1 LQDFKELTVWQ
12 KAHTFT
18 LGVYRFTKSFPKE
31 KTYGL
36 TSQLRR
42 SSVSIA
48 ANIAEGCGRRTDA
61 DFARFLQNAFG
72 SATEAEY
79 HLVLARD
86 LEFLKRPEYD
96 QLVELLVEIKKMLA
110 AFLRKLKA
118 DR

>member
-31 KTYGL
+31 ETYGL

-110 AFLRKLKA
+110 AFLPKLKA